1 MWGRII
7 DLQVTSLDLPGDNLG
22 LENIFASLRHLPYA
36 TLLLSGGSL
45 DSSRFSLMGW
55 DPFLVIHAKGRKIAV
70 HFQKDRR
77 TFQANPLDVLD
88 EALEALAL
96 PGPAPVLP
104 LSAGAM
110 GFLTYDLKNQLER
123 LPTTAV
129 DDLNLPDMVWSF
141 PRQIV
146 VHDRWEKRFWQVEVA
161 YEPPAGCSQEKK
173 SASALF
179 QSESIS
185 SLGGYQVGELKSTF
199 GRQEYLQAVRRARE
213 YIRQGDIYQVNLSQR
228 FSFPFTGEFYRLFLQ
243 LFQRNPAPFYAYLN
257 CGNFQI
263 LSTSMERFLLR
274 RGDYLETR
282 PIKGTRPRGRTP
294 DEDEVMAQEL
304 RTSPKEAAELSMIV
318 DLLRN
323 DLGRV
328 CLGGS
333 VKVREHKR
341 LEAYENVF
349 HLVSIVTGQLR
360 SDCRQG
366 EILRATFP
374 GGSITGCPKIR
385 AMEIIDELEPV
396 VRHVYCGS
404 IGYLGLHR
412 NLDLNIA
419 IRTAIGSQGQVHF
432 AVGGGIVYDSEE
444 VAEYEETLHKG
455 MTLFKVIGQGG
466 LAPEDAPVCAA
477 EIDPPKNRRNLAG

>member
-1 MWGRII
+1 M
-7 DLQVTSLDLPGDNLG
+7 
-22 LENIFASLRHLPYA
+22 
-36 TLLLSGGSL
+36 
-45 DSSRFSLMGW
+45 
-55 DPFLVIHAKGRKIAV
+55 
-70 HFQKDRR
+70 
-77 TFQANPLDVLD
+77 
-88 EALEALAL
+88 
-96 PGPAPVLP
+96 
-104 LSAGAM
+104 
-110 GFLTYDLKNQLER
+110 
-123 LPTTAV
+123 
-129 DDLNLPDMVWSF
+129 
-141 PRQIV
+141 
-146 VHDRWEKRFWQVEVA
+146 
-161 YEPPAGCSQEKK
+161 
-173 SASALF
+173 
-179 QSESIS
+179 
-185 SLGGYQVGELKSTF
+185 
-199 GRQEYLQAVRRARE
+199 RRARE

-228 FSFPFTGEFYRLFLQ
+228 FSFPFQGEFYRLFLQ

-274 RGDYLETR
+274 QGDYLETR
-282 PIKGTRPRGRTP
+282 PIKGTRPRGQTP
-294 DEDEVMAQEL
+294 DEDAGLAQEL
-304 RTSPKEAAELSMIV
+304 LASPKEAAELSMIV

-360 SDCRQG
+360 PHCRHG

-396 VRHVYCGS
+396 IRHVYCGS

-419 IRTAIGSQGQVHF
+419 IRTAIASQGRVHF

-466 LAPEDAPVCAA
+466 LAP
-477 EIDPPKNRRNLAG
+477 